1 MKSFE
6 LGRIASTSGHGRAGR
21 RRWHRLDR
29 AKLMLELDAVD
40 LTGKLQA
47 DASGKLR
54 SELAVR

>member
-1 MKSFE
+1 M
-6 LGRIASTSGHGRAGR
+6 
-21 RRWHRLDR
+21 LD
-29 AKLMLELDAVD
+29 LDAVD